1 MTAMHVAGASWLIRS
16 RAKAFLMRTHG
27 GGALPRARGAAHVIS
42 GWSTMRT

>member
-1 MTAMHVAGASWLIRS
+1 MTAMHVAGASWLIRP

-27 GGALPRARGAAHVIS
+27 FALPRARGAAHVIS